1 MIIARESNMR
11 NKALESDLSTDSA
24 CADTRCDDMKRIK
37 SGARWRPHRLLRAIA
52 PIVLVV
58 ATAAARPVTANA
70 QGAATHNSTAGY
82 PVRPIRLII
91 PLPPG
96 GGADYIGRLVGQ
108 KMSEQMGQSVVADNR
123 GGASG
128 AIAGE
133 LAARAAPDG
142 YTWFLAYAAS
152 HGINPAMSK
161 LPYDA
166 LNDFTAIT
174 HMAVSQNIVTSHP
187 SFAASSI
194 KELVAMARAKPGQI
208 TYASAGFGSATHL
221 SAVLLAQMSGVTF
234 IHVPHKGA
242 GPALIDLLGGHV
254 HFAFSSLPAA
264 LPHTR
269 AGKLRALAV
278 SGLKRSLIVPDIP
291 TVAEGGLPGFD
302 TNQWYALMGPARLAG
317 AIVRR
322 LNSETI
328 KAMNVPDVRA
338 RLDQQGFEIEGST
351 PEACREFIR
360 NELAKWAK
368 LIATAGIKADA
379 AR

>member
-1 MIIARESNMR
+1 MPTEKLHKHMFL
-11 NKALESDLSTDSA
+11 NKFICKHSTETLIEFCGALSRTHGYLLVGILLLC
-24 CADTRCDDMKRIK
+24 CA
-37 SGARWRPHRLLRAIA
+37 A
-52 PIVLVV
+52 PL
-58 ATAAARPVTANA
+58 PA
-70 QGAATHNSTAGY
+70 QSYLTY
-82 PVRPIRLII
+82 PTRPIRLII

-96 GGADYIGRLVGQ
+96 GGADYIGRVVGQ
-108 KMSEQMGQSVVADNR
+108 KLSEQLGQSVVADNR

-142 YTWFLAYAAS
+142 YTLFLAYAAS

-174 HMAVSQNIVTSHP
+174 HMASSQNIVTAHP
-187 SFAASSI
+187 SFAVTSI
-194 KELVAMARAKPGQI
+194 KELIAAARAKPGQI

-221 SAVLLAQMSGVTF
+221 SAVLLSQMAGVTF
-234 IHVPHKGA
+234 NHVPYKGA
-242 GPALIDLLGGHV
+242 GPALSDLLGGHTQ
-254 HFAFSSLPAA
+254 FMFSSLPAA

-278 SGLKRSLIVPDIP
+278 SGLKRSSIVPDLP

-302 TNQWYALMGPARLAG
+302 TNQWYALLGPARLPG

-322 LNSETI
+322 LNNETLR
-328 KAMNVPDVRA
+328 AMNIPDVRA

-351 PEACREFIR
+351 PEACRDYIR
-360 NELAKWAK
+360 GELAKWAK
-368 LIATAGIKADA
+368 LVAAAGIKAESL
-379 AR
+379 R

>member
-1 MIIARESNMR
+1 MFINNFIRVTLTRA
-11 NKALESDLSTDSA
+11 SA
-24 CADTRCDDMKRIK
+24 DVC
-37 SGARWRPHRLLRAIA
+37 GARSRVCWRWLGGLLLVCCAA
-52 PIVLVV
+52 PL
-58 ATAAARPVTANA
+58 PA
-70 QGAATHNSTAGY
+70 QSYLTY
-82 PVRPIRLII
+82 PTRPIRLII

-96 GGADYIGRLVGQ
+96 GGADFIGRVVGQ
-108 KMSEQMGQSVVADNR
+108 KLSEQLGQSVVADNR

-142 YTWFLAYAAS
+142 YTLFLAYAAS

-161 LPYDA
+161 VPYDA

-174 HMAVSQNIVTSHP
+174 HMASSQNIVTAHP
-187 SFAASSI
+187 SFAVTSM
-194 KELVAMARAKPGQI
+194 KELIAAARAKPGQI

-221 SAVLLAQMSGVTF
+221 SAVLLSQMAGVTF
-234 IHVPHKGA
+234 NHVPYKGA
-242 GPALIDLLGGHV
+242 GPALSDLLGGHTQ
-254 HFAFSSLPAA
+254 FMFSSLPAA

-278 SGLKRSLIVPDIP
+278 SGLKRSSIVPDIP

-302 TNQWYALMGPARLAG
+302 TNQWYALLGPAKLPD

-322 LNSETI
+322 LNSETLR
-328 KAMNVPDVRA
+328 AMNVPEVRA

-351 PEACREFIR
+351 PEACRDYIR
-360 NELAKWAK
+360 GELAKWAK
-368 LIATAGIKADA
+368 LVATAGIKAESS
-379 AR
+379 R

>member
-1 MIIARESNMR
+1 MKHWFRVCSAAGLASILASSA
-11 NKALESDLSTDSA
+11 AL
-24 CADTRCDDMKRIK
+24 
-37 SGARWRPHRLLRAIA
+37 
-52 PIVLVV
+52 
-58 ATAAARPVTANA
+58 
-70 QGAATHNSTAGY
+70 AATTNAAPAY
-82 PVRPIRLII
+82 PTRPIRLII

-96 GGADYIGRLVGQ
+96 GGADYIGRVVGL
-108 KMSEQMGQSVVADNR
+108 KLSEQMGQSVVADNR

-142 YTWFLAYAAS
+142 YTLFLAYAAS

-166 LNDFTAIT
+166 LNDFSAIT
-174 HMAVSQNIVTSHP
+174 HMAVSQNIVTAHP
-187 SFAASSI
+187 SFAATSM
-194 KELVAMARAKPGQI
+194 KELVAAARAKPGHI

-221 SAVLLAQMSGVTF
+221 SAVLLAQMTGVTF
-234 IHVPHKGA
+234 NHVPHKGA

-278 SGLKRSLIVPDIP
+278 SGIKRSAIVPDIP

-302 TNQWYALMGPARLAG
+302 TNQWYALLGPAKLPG
-317 AIVRR
+317 TIVQR
-322 LNSETI
+322 LNSETLAAL
-328 KAMNVPDVRA
+328 KVTELRVK
-338 RLDQQGFEIEGST
+338 LEQQGFEIEGTT

-360 NELAKWAK
+360 RELAKWAK
-368 LIATAGIKADA
+368 VVATAGKEPVS